1 MEVVHP
7 NSEEASSV
15 VGTVKAADI
24 VADNRVMVELMD
36 FSSRLE
42 RENFLRVEE
51 ASAFEVEV
59 EE

>member
-36 FSSRLE
+36 YSRLE